1 MNSDAVELRQ
11 TLAAGEPVGRL
22 SFEWLYGRVSAYV
35 DKTSSEST
43 SLTERWATWLAFAS
57 AGVGLLATM
66 LSPVVLA
73 PAVALDI
80 MKVALACECLGAAV
94 AAVRMLWRL
103 VPHWRRLRANHAAEM
118 DREFGLWRDLVS
130 EIRGF
135 PRPQREQMLSF
146 AKQLREGMTYRLG
159 LALGGV
165 ERLGVFPILVA
176 LYLQFRGW
184 KFGDWAAAF
193 DVHLVGGLLIWAIA
207 LLYVMG
213 WALVGLRVRL
223 STYIDL
229 LEESIAD

>member
-1 MNSDAVELRQ
+1 
-11 TLAAGEPVGRL
+11 
-22 SFEWLYGRVSAYV
+22 
-35 DKTSSEST
+35 
-43 SLTERWATWLAFAS
+43 
-57 AGVGLLATM
+57 
-66 LSPVVLA
+66 
-73 PAVALDI
+73 
-80 MKVALACECLGAAV
+80 MKVALACECLGGAV
-94 AAVRMLWRL
+94 AAIRMLWRQ

-118 DREFGLWRDLVS
+118 DREFHLWRDLIS
-130 EIRGF
+130 EMRAF
-135 PRPQREQMLSF
+135 PRSQREQMLSF

-176 LYLQFRGW
+176 LYLQFRNW